1 MSSVI
6 WSISA
11 ACLLDERRDVLAGES
26 GRLEEREQSGE
37 RGAELVRDG
46 GREPCPEL
54 LVRGEV
60 SLAREEDEPLAP
72 AGDLVRDDERDDAA
86 LARQQIRREGLALDD
101 AVDRLACAATREQHA
116 VVVVED
122 HDRLSALL
130 DERPSP
136 DRVGVA
142 HVTAF

>member
-1 MSSVI
+1 M
-6 WSISA
+6 
-11 ACLLDERRDVLAGES
+11 
-26 GRLEEREQSGE
+26 
-37 RGAELVRDG
+37 RDG

-101 AVDRLACAATREQHA
+101 AVDRLARAAAREQHA